1 MKINTHTNNSV
12 SALEYSI
19 ENRFNLISALAGIG
33 DWFYDKTTGNWVWSD
48 FLYDFYR
55 LPHDYN
61 TSDLL
66 DSGLYS
72 DDDRI
77 KLEQMVA
84 GAGKG
89 VESQGNFKVTFP
101 DGTSKWHFT
110 FVKPAYDADGSVN
123 GIYGYLQDITQKT
136 LLELEEK
143 RLKTFYGS
151 ILENLPS
158 QIAIFGTDYR
168 YKYVNTGAIKDPE
181 KRKLIIGKTNAEYFS
196 ATGRDPSVS
205 HMRDMKMQE
214 CIETKRSVAFEETIN
229 FSGNSETYLRIFHP
243 VFDDD
248 GEIDYCIGYGID
260 ITNLKHIQQIS
271 DKQQL
276 AIENATDGI
285 ALLNNRGEYIYMNSA
300 HARLFEYENPDE
312 LIGKSWKAIY
322 GPEEIE
328 RIETRLFPLLMQ
340 NGSWSGE
347 TLGLS
352 KYGRSTYQEI
362 ALTALKDGGLICICR
377 DTSAK
382 KEQQLKMQ
390 QLATVA
396 EHTSSIVIITGP
408 DRSIEWVND
417 SFTSKLGYTLEE
429 VRGLD
434 PGLFLSGPET
444 SIETIKS
451 ILESTA
457 YGKPYS
463 GEILN
468 YTKDKRKL
476 WLYLELSPIFN
487 DDGVLCNYVAVE
499 NDITL
504 IKEAEEK
511 LRASVEKERELNQFK
526 SEFVHIASHQFR
538 TPLASIRS
546 SLDLLELKAMKGSFD
561 DFKSIF
567 SKHKE
572 MIANETDRMTELMN
586 NILDLGRLDEGR
598 IEFRP
603 ETTDIFHFTKE
614 FIQSEF
620 SGSASGQAVRFI
632 PANEFGVVSVDQ
644 ILMKNVLR
652 NIISNAIKYSLGKPV
667 PEVDIHD
674 AGDFYTI
681 IVKDYGIGIPENE
694 QKYIFQSF
702 FRASNVRSIQGTGL
716 GLLIARKMIETQGGS
731 ISLTSRLN
739 EGCTIKIN
747 LPKPLN
753 R

>member
-1 MKINTHTNNSV
+1 MITKSQSTNDIPD
-12 SALEYSI
+12 LEYSI
-19 ENRFNLISALAGIG
+19 ENRFNLICSYAGIG
-33 DWFYDKTTGNWVWSD
+33 DWYFDNLTGNWVWSD
-48 FLYDFYR
+48 YLYDFYE
-55 LPHDYN
+55 LPRHYS
-61 TSDLL
+61 TSELL
-66 DSGLYS
+66 KSGLYS
-72 DDDRI
+72 ESDRI

-84 GAGKG
+84 SAGSGK
-89 VESQGNFKVTFP
+89 ESEGSFKVTFP
-101 DGTSKWHFT
+101 DGRVKWHYT
-110 FVKPAYDADGSVN
+110 YLKPVYDTSGKVS
-123 GIYGYLQDITQKT
+123 GTYGYLRDVTHKT
-136 LLELEEK
+136 LLEQEEK
-143 RLKTFYGS
+143 RLKSFYGS

-158 QIAIFGTDYR
+158 QIAVFGTDCR
-168 YKYVNTGAIKDPE
+168 YKYVNAGAIRDPE
-181 KRKLIIGKTNAEYFS
+181 KRKLIIGKTNEEYFT
-196 ATGRDPSVS
+196 ATGRDPSVGS
-205 HMRDMKMQE
+205 LRDVKIRE
-214 CIETKRSVAFEETIN
+214 CIESMKSVAFEESIN
-229 FSGNSETYLRIFHP
+229 FSGKNETYLRIFHP
-243 VFDDD
+243 VFAEH
-248 GEIDYCIGYGID
+248 GQIDYCIGYGID
-260 ITNLKHIQQIS
+260 ITNLIHLQLVS

-285 ALLNNRGEYIYMNSA
+285 ALLSSQGKYIYMNSA
-300 HARLFEYENPDE
+300 HARLFDYENPEE
-312 LIGKSWKAIY
+312 LIGQSWRAIY

-328 RIETRLFPLLMQ
+328 RIETKLFPLVIQ

-347 TLGLS
+347 TLGMS
-352 KYGRSTYQEI
+352 KYGRPTYQEI
-362 ALTALKDGGLICICR
+362 ALTALQDGGLICICR
-377 DTSAK
+377 DTSAR
-382 KEQQLKMQ
+382 KEQQLKIQ

-417 SFTSKLGYTLEE
+417 SFTSKLGYTLDE

-434 PGLFLSGPET
+434 RDLILNGPET
-444 SIETIKS
+444 SIQTIKS

-487 DDGVLCNYVAVE
+487 DNGVLCNYVAVE

-511 LRASVEKERELNQFK
+511 LRASVDKERELNQFK

-567 SKHKE
+567 SKHKAS
-572 MIANETDRMTELMN
+572 IANETDRMTELMN

-598 IEFRP
+598 IEFRAEP
-603 ETTDIFHFTKE
+603 VGIFHFTKE

-620 SGSASGQAVRFI
+620 SGSSSGQLVRFI
-632 PANEFGVVSVDQ
+632 PVHEFGVVSVDQ

-652 NIISNAIKYSLGKPV
+652 NIISNAIKYSQGKPI
-667 PEVDIHD
+667 PEVDIRD
-674 AGDFYTI
+674 AGDFFTI
-681 IVKDYGIGIPENE
+681 IVKDYGIGIPEIE

-702 FRASNVRSIQGTGL
+702 FRASNARSIQGTGL
-716 GLLIARKMIETQGGS
+716 GLLIARKMIETQGGN
-731 ISLTSRLN
+731 ISLSSQVNNGT
-739 EGCTIKIN
+739 TIRIN
-747 LPKPLN
+747 LPKATI
-753 R
+753 